1 MNRGPFSPFGLRPWA
16 RAGLLVGVGL
26 SVWWM
31 GPELLYRLRHVLH
44 GGQGETAN
52 WGEPLFF
59 MIVSAIPLSAIGYA
73 IGRAVDSFRQR

>member
-1 MNRGPFSPFGLRPWA
+1 M
-16 RAGLLVGVGL
+16 
-26 SVWWM
+26 
-31 GPELLYRLRHVLH
+31 RHVLL

-73 IGRAVDSFRQR
+73 IGRAIDSFRQR